1 MYHVIVQ
8 VAATL
13 TELERQES
21 SRPRPSRLINH
32 FPDPTSMAPSSSFDG
47 DNSRTESSPF
57 ASLTLSSG
65 LTPRDGAG
73 DSSGDWS
80 SSGDVTERVQMG
92 ANGAGMQTGDLS
104 SWPKIAPKGKAPS
117 PTGAG
122 SGPPSLFGQ
131 ADSPA
136 RFAPALISNINSSSN
151 NGRGGSSPTP
161 GKPAAVRPIA
171 SSFVRSPQA
180 AQSHNWASAAAA
192 MSNDHAAST
201 TATPTSS
208 SPRVGFPSPS
218 GLLNSSSSNTASGS
232 SVLKSSNGINASHR
246 SNPGESPSSG
256 PSTYAAFSVPAVPIS
271 PTSSSSIPG
280 FAFGQPGFG
289 SVNTNISNNA
299 NSNGTVA
306 APTFSSFNAPNQG
319 DNSQNGATAGFL
331 SGNSHENGGFNGGG
345 FLVPI
350 PIHGFQ
356 RMSVTQPNQGQ

>member
-1 MYHVIVQ
+1 
-8 VAATL
+8 
-13 TELERQES
+13 
-21 SRPRPSRLINH
+21 
-32 FPDPTSMAPSSSFDG
+32 MAPSSSFDG
-47 DNSRTESSPF
+47 ENSSTEASPF

-65 LTPRDGAG
+65 LTPRDGSG
-73 DSSGDWS
+73 SSSGDWS
-80 SSGDVTERVQMG
+80 SSGDVTNRVQIG
-92 ANGAGMQTGDLS
+92 ANGAGTQTGDIS

-122 SGPPSLFGQ
+122 SAPPPLFGK

-136 RFAPALISNINSSSN
+136 RFAPALISSINSNNN
-151 NGRGGSSPTP
+151 NGRGSSSPTP

-171 SSFVRSPQA
+171 SSFARSPQQV

-201 TATPTSS
+201 TSLPVTSS

-218 GLLNSSSSNTASGS
+218 GLLNSSSSSNT
-232 SVLKSSNGINASHR
+232 SVNSILNSSNGIDVNHR

-256 PSTYAAFSVPAVPIS
+256 ASTYAAFSVPAVPIS

-299 NSNGTVA
+299 SGNGAAA

-319 DNSQNGATAGFL
+319 DNSQFRNGATTGFL

-356 RMSVTQPNQGQ
+356 RMSVTQPNLGQ